1 MRVLL
6 LHALPLDERMWEPQ
20 RQAFADHEI
29 VTPNLYALGGSTMDA
44 WALELLPALQD
55 GAVVVGASM
64 GGYAALALARVAPD
78 RVRALVLAG
87 SRADADPP
95 ERRADR
101 MDTISRVQQ
110 GGAEALWEKM
120 APLLSAGASEEAVR
134 RIHSLA
140 LQQRA
145 EDLVTA
151 VAAIRDRQD
160 STDAVAALEAPVLV
174 VAGDQD
180 GLIAPPEARAL
191 AATARNGRAV
201 ILDGAGHLPSLQQP
215 ERFDA
220 ELRRLLDELE

>member
-1 MRVLL
+1 MRLLL

-20 RQAFADHEI
+20 REAFADHEV
-29 VTPNLYALGGSTMDA
+29 VTPNLYGLGGSSMDA
-44 WALELLPALQD
+44 WALELLPSLRD
-55 GAVVVGASM
+55 GGVVVGASM
-64 GGYAALALARVAPD
+64 GGYAALALARLAPD

-95 ERRADR
+95 ERKADR
-101 MDTISRVQQ
+101 METISRVQQ

-120 APLLSAGASEEAVR
+120 APLLSAGASEEVVR
-134 RIHSLA
+134 RIHATA
-140 LQQRA
+140 LEQRA
-145 EDLVTA
+145 EDLLAA

-160 STDAVAALEAPVLV
+160 STDVVAGLESPVVV

-180 GLIAPPEARAL
+180 GLIAPDEARAL

-201 ILDGAGHLPSLQQP
+201 VLDGAGHLPSLQQP

>member
-1 MRVLL
+1 MRLL
-6 LHALPLDERMWEPQ
+6 FLHALPLDERMWEPQ
-20 RQAFADHEI
+20 RGAFADHEV
-29 VTPNLYALGGSTMDA
+29 VTPNLYALAGTSMDG
-44 WALELLPALQD
+44 WALELVPTLED

-64 GGYAALALARVAPD
+64 GGYAALALARIAPD

-110 GGAEALWEKM
+110 GGAEALWDKM
-120 APLLSAGASEEAVR
+120 APLLTAGASEEVVR
-134 RIHSLA
+134 RIHAFA
-140 LQQRA
+140 LEQRA
-145 EDLVTA
+145 EDLVGA

-160 STDAVAALEAPVLV
+160 STDVVAALDAPVLV

-180 GLIAPPEARAL
+180 GLIAPEDARAL
-191 AATARNGRAV
+191 AATAQHGRAA

-220 ELRRLLDELE
+220 ELRRLLDELR